1 MRYRFAKST
10 PGTSGCPR
18 SRTVAKPSVTR
29 VPVDQITASRRPSAS
44 IAVVGNPNSGKSTLF
59 NRLTGLRQRT
69 ANYPGATVEKHV
81 GTAKVGSVVLE
92 LIDLPGTFSLSA
104 HSLEE
109 RIAVDVILGRMP
121 GTNPP
126 AGILAVVDMTN
137 LYQGL
142 YLVQQLMELELPM
155 VVALTMSDAAD
166 VKGLRVDIDALQAR
180 LGGVTVCPV
189 VATTGQGINALREAL
204 AELPGSPQP
213 DLPAFWPELN
223 IAAEQ
228 LAAELQG
235 SVRRIEIERA
245 LVDSSGES
253 EQEILGRLGKGG
265 DERVAEVRRELFGDE
280 PPLAKEARY
289 RYRWV
294 REIFDEVQQ
303 RAPPLYTW
311 GSHFIAWLNRPVP
324 GTIGLFVVM
333 AIVFQAVFAW
343 ATPMMDAIDAGTAAL
358 GSFLATQMPEGAFA
372 SLLSDGVVAGVGSVI
387 VFLPQIVILF
397 LFIILLE
404 DSGYLARAAYLM
416 DRVMRSVGL
425 SGQSIIPMISSFAC
439 AVPGIMATRVIPNRR
454 DRIATMLAAP
464 FMTCSARLPIYALLI
479 AAFVPAESI
488 GWMNLQGLVLFGL
501 YVLGILAGVLT
512 ALLLKVTALRGPKPP
527 FALMLPE
534 FRKPN
539 LRTVLMQLAGRI
551 RIFLSRAGTVI
562 FAVAVIVWALAY
574 YPRSDTVAGELAEQQ
589 AVAEASLTGGAL
601 GEALQRLEHQ
611 AAADQLAQSWLGRA
625 GQAVEPVFRPL
636 GWDWR
641 ISAAVIAGFP
651 AREVVVA
658 VLGTVYALGDEADD
672 ATLSQRLKSA
682 TWPDGAAVFT
692 LPMVF
697 GLLIFY
703 ACCLQCAATLAVIQR
718 ETNSWRWPVF
728 AWFYMSAIGYVGA
741 LLVYQ
746 LGSG

>member
-1 MRYRFAKST
+1 MAR
-10 PGTSGCPR
+10 PGVIRVSVDEI
-18 SRTVAKPSVTR
+18 TV
-29 VPVDQITASRRPSAS
+29 SRRPSAS

-81 GTAKVGSVVLE
+81 GTANVGKTVLE

-104 HSLEE
+104 NSMEE
-109 RIAVDVILGRMP
+109 RIAVDVILGKMP

-142 YLVQQLMELELPM
+142 YLVQQLLEVGLPL

-166 VKGLRVDIDALQAR
+166 LRGFRVDVGALQKR
-180 LGGVTVCPV
+180 LGGAIVCPV
-189 VATTGQGINALREAL
+189 VATTGQGMNALRQAL
-204 AELPGSPQP
+204 ADLPGLPKP

-223 IAAEQ
+223 QAAEM
-228 LAAELQG
+228 LARESNGTA
-235 SVRRIEIERA
+235 RRIEIERA
-245 LVDSSGES
+245 LIDGENDN
-253 EQEILGRLGKGG
+253 ERL
-265 DERVAEVRRELFGDE
+265 AEVRRELFGDE
-280 PPLAKEARY
+280 PPVAKEARY
-289 RYRWV
+289 RYKWV
-294 REIFDEVQQ
+294 REVLNEVQHKA
-303 RAPPLYTW
+303 APLTTW
-311 GSHFIAWLNRPVP
+311 STHVIAWLNRPVP
-324 GTIGLFVVM
+324 GTISLFVVM

-343 ATPMMDAIDAGTAAL
+343 ATPLMNVIDAGTAFL
-358 GSFLATQMPEGAFA
+358 GAFIASEMPEGALA

-387 VFLPQIVILF
+387 VFLPQIMILF
-397 LFIILLE
+397 LFIIVLE

-439 AVPGIMATRVIPNRR
+439 AVPGVMATRVIPNRR

-464 FMTCSARLPIYALLI
+464 FMTCSARLPVYALLI

-488 GWMNLQGLVLFGL
+488 GWLNLQGLVLLGL
-501 YVLGILAGVLT
+501 YILGIVAGILT
-512 ALLLKVTALRGPKPP
+512 ALLLRVTALRGPKPP

-539 LRTVLMQLAGRI
+539 IRTVLMQLWGRV
-551 RIFLSRAGTVI
+551 RIFLRRAGTVI
-562 FAVAVIVWALAY
+562 FTVAVIVWALAY
-574 YPRSDTVAGELAEQQ
+574 YPRSDIVASELGEQRRQAETTL
-589 AVAEASLTGGAL
+589 SGDAL
-601 GEALQRLEHQ
+601 GERLRYVEHQ

-625 GQAVEPVFRPL
+625 GQVVEPVFKPL
-636 GWDWR
+636 GWDWKV
-641 ISAAVIAGFP
+641 SAAVIAGFP
-651 AREVVVA
+651 AREVVIA
-658 VLGTVYALGDEADD
+658 VLGTVYAVGDD
-672 ATLSQRLKSA
+672 ADQATLAQRLKSA
-682 TWPDGAAVFT
+682 TWPDGSAVFT

-703 ACCLQCAATLAVIQR
+703 AYCLQCAATLAVIQR
-718 ETNSWRWPVF
+718 ETNSWRWPAF
-728 AWFYMSAIGYVGA
+728 AWVYMSTIGYVGA